1 MIVSRKGGRFAPA
14 LLVSAMTLLS
24 ACADNT
30 ANDFLCPVQGSG
42 SPCTTIAQADGAGG
56 GHVNL
61 VSERTEDTLADTLS
75 QEPLGVGKGGTAAF
89 AGMPDGGFAYQSNRY
104 RVPEVVGR
112 IWIAPYHD
120 ENEILHESRYIH
132 AVITEARWVNR

>member
-1 MIVSRKGGRFAPA
+1 MIVSRLKGRLAPA
-14 LLVSAMTLLS
+14 VILTSTILLS
-24 ACADNT
+24 ACADNA

-42 SPCTTIAQADGAGG
+42 SPCSSIAQSDGAGG
-56 GHVNL
+56 GHVSL
-61 VSERTEDTLADTLS
+61 VTERTEDTLADTLS
-75 QEPLGVGKGGTAAF
+75 QEPLGVGKGGAAAF

-104 RVPEVVGR
+104 RIPEVVGR

-132 AVITEARWVNR
+132 AVITEARWAVR

>member
-1 MIVSRKGGRFAPA
+1 MNVSRHTGRLVPA
-14 LLVSAMTLLS
+14 CLLASIVLLS
-24 ACADNT
+24 ACADN
-30 ANDFLCPVQGSG
+30 AQNDFLCPVQGSG
-42 SPCTTIAQADGAGG
+42 SPCSTIAQSDGVGG

-61 VSERTEDTLADTLS
+61 VTERREDTLADTLS
-75 QEPLGVGKGGTAAF
+75 QEPLGVGKAGTAAF

-104 RVPEVVGR
+104 RIPEVVGR

-132 AVITEARWVNR
+132 AVITEARWAHH

>member
-1 MIVSRKGGRFAPA
+1 MIVSCLKGRSALVFA
-14 LLVSAMTLLS
+14 LVSATLLS

-30 ANDFLCPVQGSG
+30 ANDFLCPLQESG
-42 SPCTTIAQADGAGG
+42 SPCSSIAQADGAGG
-56 GHVNL
+56 GHVTL
-61 VSERTEDTLADTLS
+61 VTERTEDTLADTLS
-75 QEPLGVGKGGTAAF
+75 QEPLGVGKGTAAAF

-104 RVPEVVGR
+104 RIPEVVGR

-132 AVITEARWVNR
+132 AVITEARWARR